1 MKREMGAEPSGSPRS
16 WASPSPS
23 TSEQEQH
30 RTVWTSPP
38 KRPAGRTKFRETRH
52 PVFRGVRRRGNAGR
66 WVCEVRV
73 PGRRGCRLWLGTFD
87 AADAAA
93 RAHDA
98 AMLAIAGPGACLNF
112 ADSAWLLAVPAS
124 YASLAEV
131 RRAVAKAVEEFQ
143 HREALPEEEEDAR
156 SATSSTP
163 SSPASGED
171 EASTDE
177 DGEESSPAAEDSPFE
192 LDLFGGL
199 SSDLYYASLAQ
210 AMLMEPPST
219 VTAFCDAVVAEVPL
233 WSY

>member
-1 MKREMGAEPSGSPRS
+1 
-16 WASPSPS
+16 
-23 TSEQEQH
+23 
-30 RTVWTSPP
+30 
-38 KRPAGRTKFRETRH
+38 
-52 PVFRGVRRRGNAGR
+52 
-66 WVCEVRV
+66 VCEVRV

-98 AMLAIAGPGACLNF
+98 AMLAVAGPGACLNF

-131 RRAVAKAVEEFQ
+131 RHAVAEAVEEFQ
-143 HREALPEEEEDAR
+143 RREALPEEEEDAR

-177 DGEESSPAAEDSPFE
+177 DEEESSPAAEDSPFE
-192 LDLFGGL
+192 LDLFDDL
-199 SSDLYYASLAQ
+199 SSDLYYTSLAQ

-219 VTAFCDAVVAEVPL
+219 VAVYYDEGMADVPL